1 MLTSHGT
8 AATDRP
14 ARYLKQL
21 VQHFGHKIETS
32 LTETHGVIKF
42 PFGTAELFA
51 EPGTLVAH
59 ATATDEESL
68 ERLRNVV
75 ASHAERFGVKDNLTF
90 EWIIPERPVH

>member
-21 VQHFGHKIETS
+21 VQHFGNKIETE

-51 EPGTLVAH
+51 EPGTLVAR
-59 ATATDEESL
+59 ATAEDAENL

-90 EWIIPERPVH
+90 EWITPGGPVH